1 MNMMGQNDSHCC
13 MHPACTVCE
22 NDGPAFFPPHVD
34 AEGQRC
40 VRWFDDDSVYTVFC
54 GGSPVDMGSI
64 DDELDA
70 LFGQLRAPPTR
81 RVFLDVAMGGS
92 SADSSS
98 DRSGPPSDVDE
109 LEALPEIL
117 LSPDTSN
124 LDSEVTPTM
133 SSATSNLDDSV
144 TCTAVSDEPPT
155 RRRRFDVDCI

>member
-22 NDGPAFFPPHVD
+22 NDGPAFLPPHVD
-34 AEGQRC
+34 AEGQLC
-40 VRWFDDDSVYTVFC
+40 ARWFDDDSVYTVFC

-64 DDELDA
+64 DDD
-70 LFGQLRAPPTR
+70 
-81 RVFLDVAMGGS
+81 
-92 SADSSS
+92 SS

-133 SSATSNLDDSV
+133 SSATSTLDDSV